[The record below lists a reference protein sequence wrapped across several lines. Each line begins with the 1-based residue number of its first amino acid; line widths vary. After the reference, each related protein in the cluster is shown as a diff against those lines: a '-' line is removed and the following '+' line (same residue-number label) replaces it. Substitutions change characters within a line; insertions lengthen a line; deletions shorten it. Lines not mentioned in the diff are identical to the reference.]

1 MYLLSAQPPLLS
13 NDKGGL
19 TMVTPMVGQSINEA
33 SAAHFM
39 IDSHHLAMLDRF
51 VARARRHAMHS
62 GREFTGVMVAIDP
75 TQPVSVSA
83 AEMEPLV
90 LGIEACVAR
99 ETAMPT
105 LARAQAS

>member
-1 MYLLSAQPPLLS
+1 MYLSDAQPPLLS
-13 NDKGGL
+13 NDKEGL
-19 TMVTPMVGQSINEA
+19 TMVTPMVGQSIDEA
-33 SAAHFM
+33 AAAHFM
-39 IDSHHLAMLDRF
+39 LDSHHLAMLDRF

-75 TQPVSVSA
+75 TQPVSVFA
-83 AEMEPLV
+83 ADMEPLV

-105 LARAQAS
+105 HALAQAS

>member
-1 MYLLSAQPPLLS
+1 MGS
-13 NDKGGL
+13 
-19 TMVTPMVGQSINEA
+19 PMLGQSIDEA
-33 SAAHFM
+33 LPAHFM
-39 IDSHHLAMLDRF
+39 LDSHHLAMLDRF

-75 TQPVSVSA
+75 TQPVTVAA

-90 LGIEACVAR
+90 LGIELCGAR

-105 LARAQAS
+105 RALAQAS